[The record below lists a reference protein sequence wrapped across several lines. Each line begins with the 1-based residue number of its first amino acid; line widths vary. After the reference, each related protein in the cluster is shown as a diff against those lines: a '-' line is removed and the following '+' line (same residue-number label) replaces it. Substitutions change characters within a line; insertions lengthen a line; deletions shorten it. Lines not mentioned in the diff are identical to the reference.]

1 MLKSTLEKMQA
12 RINEAN
18 KQWEDENDGNLLK
31 HFENAS
37 LKWLT
42 YVVPIPYY

>member
-18 KQWEDENDGNLLK
+18 KQWEEENDANLLK
-31 HFENAS
+31 NFEMAS
-37 LKWLT
+37 IK
-42 YVVPIPYY
+42 